1 MNGPPT
7 TIRGVLRIPAYRA
20 IWSAQTIS
28 DLGDATTFLTLL
40 LLINERTHSTGLIAL
55 MSIVLA
61 APQFTVGLLAGVVA
75 DRVNRR
81 LIMRAADLV
90 RFGLVGTLALVAADA
105 LPAAFVLA
113 GLAAAAGSFFNPAR
127 GAMLPNVV
135 PESALPAANSL
146 AQASRVVASLVGT
159 GLAGILF
166 ASVGPAPAFA
176 IDAATFLVS
185 FGLISL
191 VPSQRGAIMDARE
204 EQRQTFGRSFRD
216 GLAIIAKSRLLI
228 ATIVSMTTLMLALGA
243 VNVLL
248 VPFIVD
254 GLGMPPWWLGAA
266 ELAQTTSLIASAA
279 FVAILVGRLGP
290 ARLIPIGLAG
300 MTTFLFL
307 LGFAQEGWHVLA
319 LLFFVGWVVTPIQAS
334 VTTIVQT
341 ATDDAARGRAVSVL
355 SAALSTTNV
364 ASMAFAG
371 ILGETLGARGVF
383 FVASGTVALAL
394 LVALL
399 MFGPELRSRSRAP
412 VAA

>member
-1 MNGPPT
+1 MQPT

-20 IWSAQTIS
+20 IWSAQAIS

-40 LLINERTHSTGLIAL
+40 LLINAQTHSTGLIAL

-61 APQFTVGLLAGVVA
+61 VPQFTVGLVAGVVA

-81 LIMRAADLV
+81 RVMRAADLA
-90 RFGLVGTLALVAADA
+90 RAGIVAALAAVAVDA

-127 GAMLPNVV
+127 GAMLPNIVSE
-135 PESALPAANSL
+135 PALPAANSL
-146 AQASRVVASLVGT
+146 AQATRVVAGLLGT
-159 GLAGILF
+159 ALAGILF
-166 ASVGPAPAFA
+166 STVGPAPAFA
-176 IDAATFLVS
+176 IDAATFVVS

-191 VPSQRGAIMDARE
+191 VPAERGAVRGTTTEARHSM
-204 EQRQTFGRSFRD
+204 GRALRE
-216 GLAIIAKSRLLI
+216 GLAIVARSRPLV

-243 VNVLL
+243 VNVVL

-279 FVAILVGRLGP
+279 IVAVLVTRLGA
-290 ARLIPIGLAG
+290 ARIVPIGLAG
-300 MTTFLFL
+300 MTVFLVL
-307 LGFAQEGWHVLA
+307 LGFASEGWHVLV

-341 ATDDAARGRAVSVL
+341 STADATRGRAVSVL
-355 SAALSTTNV
+355 SAALSTTTV

-371 ILGETLGARGVF
+371 LLGESLGARGVF
-383 FVASGTVALAL
+383 AVSAGVTAAALCIAL
-394 LVALL
+394 V
-399 MFGPELRSRSRAP
+399 MFAPELRVRRAP
-412 VAA
+412 ASL